1 MTGLTLRGVAPFRPF
16 PGWRIAAAV
25 LMLIAALAGASV
37 LYGHR
42 ERVVYDRPVYCFGVS
57 ATPRCTEHVVRGWVA
72 PTALALLVLGVAG
85 AVGVLVLPRGT
96 TT

>member
-1 MTGLTLRGVAPFRPF
+1 MALLRSVSRLRLAVA
-16 PGWRIAAAV
+16 ALA
-25 LMLIAALAGASV
+25 LIAALAGAFV

-57 ATPRCTEHVVRGWVA
+57 ATPRCTEHVLRGWVA

-85 AVGVLVLPRGT
+85 AVGVLVLPRRT
-96 TT
+96 ST